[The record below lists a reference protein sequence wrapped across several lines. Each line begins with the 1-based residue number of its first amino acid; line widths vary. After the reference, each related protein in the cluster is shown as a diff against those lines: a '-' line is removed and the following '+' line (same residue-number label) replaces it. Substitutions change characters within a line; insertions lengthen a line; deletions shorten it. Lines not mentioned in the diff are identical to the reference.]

1 MILAVY
7 CGEGYDLEIVE
18 EGGYIFLHIHIN
30 SWGAGVIKGLKED
43 VQFVKSVY
51 LKQGHDVVFATT
63 QSEKVLKLW
72 NMVEPCYEVR
82 ELDDNTWLGAWL
94 TEEI

>member
-7 CGEGYDLEIVE
+7 CGEGYDLEIKE

-30 SWGAGVIKGLKED
+30 SWGVGVIRGLKED
-43 VQFVKSVY
+43 VQFVKKVY
-51 LKQGHDVVFATT
+51 LSQGHDVVFATT
-63 QSEKVLKLW
+63 QSERILKLW
-72 NMVEPCYEVR
+72 DMVEPCYEVVR
-82 ELDDNTWLGAWL
+82 LDDVSWLGSWL